1 MILIDSS
8 AWIEYFRK
16 GALHRK
22 VSLYLSENED
32 ILVPTLVLFEVYR
45 KIHKSLSENEALSA
59 VASLSSF
66 QVIELTREIALLGA
80 DLSLEHQLGMAD
92 SCVLATAQI
101 YHTPLITLDYDFS
114 QIPGVKI
121 LKK

>member
-16 GALHRK
+16 GALHHK
-22 VSLYLSENED
+22 VSLYLGEDED

-66 QVIELTREIALLGA
+66 HVIELTREIALLGA

-101 YHTPLITLDYDFS
+101 YHAPLITLDYDFS